1 VPSRRPIARVRWER
15 VGRIG
20 LLLVLAVVGGLY
32 VQHALELL
40 STHSQAQQQL
50 AIVRQLER
58 SNAALISKR
67 DALSNPATI
76 QRDAR
81 ALGMVRVGERPYVV
95 TGRRKP

>member
-20 LLLVLAVVGGLY
+20 LLLVLGVVGALY

-50 AIVRQLER
+50 RIVRQLEK
-58 SNAALISKR
+58 SNASLIKQR
-67 DALSNPATI
+67 DSYNNPATI

-81 ALGMVRVGERPYVV
+81 ALGMVRLGERPYVV
-95 TGRRKP
+95 TGRRNP

>member
-1 VPSRRPIARVRWER
+1 MARVRWER

-20 LLLVLAVVGGLY
+20 LLLVLCVVGGLY

-50 AIVRQLER
+50 AIVRRLVR
-58 SNAALISKR
+58 SNATLIKQR
-67 DALSNPATI
+67 DALNNPATI

-95 TGRRKP
+95 TGHRTP